1 MHRILLFFLTGNW
14 NLKMKTIKN
23 KKGII
28 LVVLVFVISLFYFHC
43 TRENKVNVVLIVL
56 DTLRADHLPFYGY
69 KKNTAPFLSQL
80 SSKSIVFENVFSA
93 SSYTSPST
101 ASIFTSL
108 YPFQHGVFMGF
119 FASRQRKIK
128 LNQIPLRIK
137 TITEIL
143 EENGYK
149 TFGIADNINIC
160 QEEGFTQGFHKFKRF
175 PYVQEHKV
183 VQTLKKWAEDIKTQ
197 EKYFLYIH
205 FNDCHGPYHPRLP
218 WYEKKENRREDA
230 IARYDSE
237 ISYVD
242 NKIKKLFHL
251 FGWDENT
258 LLIITA
264 DHGEEFWDHQKRGH
278 GKSLYKEVIQV
289 PLLIYFPVKDRIHK
303 RIKLNVSNMDIL
315 PTVRNYLGIESNEI
329 EEGLD
334 LTPLIRGES
343 KKHYK
348 KRYIFAHLLYRDKN
362 GPRVIFRAAV
372 YKDWKYIFYENV
384 SNRNIYRKELYNIAM
399 DPRETHNRL
408 GKNGQVAFQLFSRF
422 MDFERK
428 SRKFIQQ
435 TKNVS
440 LTHQQEQE
448 LKTLGYVE

>member
-1 MHRILLFFLTGNW
+1 
-14 NLKMKTIKN
+14 MKTIKN
-23 KKGII
+23 KKI
-28 LVVLVFVISLFYFHC
+28 LVLVVFVFVISLFHFHC
-43 TRENKVNVVLIVL
+43 TRENEVNVVLIVL

-69 KKNTAPFLSQL
+69 NKNTAPFLSQL
-80 SSKSIVFENVFSA
+80 SSKSIVFENAFSA

-128 LNQIPLRIK
+128 LNQIPLKIK

-160 QEEGFTQGFHKFKRF
+160 QEEGFTQGFYKFKRF
-175 PYVQEHKV
+175 PYVQEHKM
-183 VQTLKKWAEDIKTQ
+183 VQTLKEWAEEIKIQ

-315 PTVRNYLGIESNEI
+315 PTVRNYLGIESKEI
-329 EEGLD
+329 EEGFD

-343 KKHYK
+343 KKRYK
-348 KRYIFAHLLYRDKN
+348 NRYIFTHLLYRDKN

-384 SNRNIYRKELYNIAM
+384 SNRNIYRKELYNIDL

-408 GKNGQVAFQLFSRF
+408 GKNGQVAIQLFSRF